1 MEYLTYYYRYTILH
15 WLWYNHTRRHLPLL
29 SPWQYLKVA
38 KFLSVVN
45 KAPSMRLIYVVSL
58 SHPTLLYH
66 IKIIPI
72 WKARRGSR
80 LLLRFSCFYTFLS
93 LTAYKI
99 IEKKR
104 NNKTFSKK
112 VSKKS
117 CVRGHNRKKESYLR
131 NMIIPTK
138 GRKFR
143 RKYASDK
150 EPTNTRTYKSFFS
163 KKVSKSH
170 FSV

>member
-29 SPWQYLKVA
+29 SPWQYQKVA

-66 IKIIPI
+66 KNHTYM
-72 WKARRGSR
+72 KGSAW
-80 LLLRFSCFYTFLS
+80 FETFAAIFCFYTFNP

-99 IEKKR
+99 IENYR
-104 NNKTFSKK
+104 NCKIFTQK
-112 VSKKS
+112 VSKTIRKK
-117 CVRGHNRKKESYLR
+117 NRKQKNGKSQKDRKHYLIR
-131 NMIIPTK
+131 S
-138 GRKFR
+138 
-143 RKYASDK
+143 KYTLIYN
-150 EPTNTRTYKSFFS
+150 ETLCLS
-163 KKVSKSH
+163 KKQKLVLIGIIEH
-170 FSV
+170 L

>member
-66 IKIIPI
+66 KDHTYMKGSAWFETFTAIFMFLHISIANCLQNYRK
-72 WKARRGSR
+72 KTKQQNFYRKMFRKKLCEGTQLGRRRSITWLATLDFGE
-80 LLLRFSCFYTFLS
+80 CFHILS
-93 LTAYKI
+93 LFSTPS
-99 IEKKR
+99 
-104 NNKTFSKK
+104 TFDAQ
-112 VSKKS
+112 
-117 CVRGHNRKKESYLR
+117 N
-131 NMIIPTK
+131 I
-138 GRKFR
+138 
-143 RKYASDK
+143 
-150 EPTNTRTYKSFFS
+150 NTW
-163 KKVSKSH
+163 
-170 FSV
+170 